1 MIDRTVARIILPC
14 QNKDILLC
22 KDRMKGEVDNILWCT
37 QWRMLQ
43 GKLVHGCEE
52 ENTNT
57 K

>member
-52 ENTNT
+52 VNINT